1 MFMWVLTSALLT
13 APMSALPSKGRAP
26 GREGTQNGAEHLV
39 RSHNPQEP
47 SCLLLPTALQSTCF
61 VIRTLQMSAWSVDEV
76 TNSLQPQGLYSPW
89 NSPGQNTGEGSR
101 SFLQQIFLTQGSNRG
116 LLNCSQILYQLSSWG
131 SPNSFPR
138 S

>member
-1 MFMWVLTSALLT
+1 MWVLTSALLT

-61 VIRTLQMSAWSVDEV
+61 VIRTLQMSAWSLDHV
-76 TNSLQPQGLYSPW
+76 TYSLQPQGLYSPW
-89 NSPGQNTGEGSR
+89 NSPAETTGEGSC